1 MRIGKISN
9 SQYGIVNL
17 FITLTMIIWFVTG
30 LMAANVFAPYMVPI
44 VIIGTALVSLVIL
57 VFIIIEWLKK
67 AKPTRE
73 YEDERSDMCSLKAT
87 RNGFIIALIFLAIYM
102 IIGQMAPTSL
112 YRIQALQ
119 GIYGIAVAAYVIS
132 YYYYKQT
139 L

>member
-1 MRIGKISN
+1 MKIGK

-30 LMAANVFAPYMVPI
+30 LMAANVLAPYMVPV

-57 VFIIIEWLKK
+57 VFFIIAWLKK
-67 AKPTRE
+67 VKPTKE
-73 YEDERSDMCSLKAT
+73 YEDERSDVCSLKAT
-87 RNGFIIALIFLAIYM
+87 RNGFVIALIFLAVYM
-102 IIGQMAPTSL
+102 ILGQIAPNSL

-119 GIYGIAVAAYVIS
+119 GVYGIAVAAYVIS

-139 L
+139 F